1 MRAMTL
7 LALAR
12 SLIAL
17 VPFRIWRSHL
27 GGIAA
32 SQPLADLAN
41 AQRLAAQIER
51 AAFRLPVATKCLPRA
66 MALSWL
72 LRKQG
77 TNHVLVLA
85 VRGASA
91 RRGTSDLH
99 AWIEVGGAIL
109 IGELPGPW
117 LRVLELGQPMS
128 PGNPSQQ
135 PKNSV
140 ATPQEKSD

>member
-1 MRAMTL
+1 MIL
-7 LALAR
+7 LVLAR
-12 SLIAL
+12 LLIAL
-17 VPFRIWRSHL
+17 VPFRFWRRHL
-27 GGIAA
+27 GGAA
-32 SQPLADLAN
+32 GGRPPGDPASFR
-41 AQRLAAQIER
+41 RLAAQIER

-91 RRGTSDLH
+91 RRGTTDLH

-128 PGNPSQQ
+128 SDNPSQK